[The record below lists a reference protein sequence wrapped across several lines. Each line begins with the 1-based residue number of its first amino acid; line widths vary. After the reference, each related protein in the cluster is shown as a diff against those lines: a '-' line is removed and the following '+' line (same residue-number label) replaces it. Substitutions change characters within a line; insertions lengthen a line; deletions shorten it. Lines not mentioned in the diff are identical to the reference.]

1 MEQLWELLHGQL
13 ILIEC
18 IPFIVTNLAPV
29 LGVLLIAVHSL
40 SLHYRPEQSLD
51 PLSQRPLT
59 KQASKACHTSTEP
72 V

>member
-13 ILIEC
+13 Y
-18 IPFIVTNLAPV
+18 FHSHNLASV
-29 LGVLLIAVHSL
+29 FGYYLTVHSL
-40 SLHYRPEQSLD
+40 PLHHRPAQSLR

-59 KQASKACHTSTEP
+59 KQASKACHTLLNDESSAES